1 MSGMGDD
8 KKAIRIL
15 FKAAMSQKNINSKG
29 LESLRDISLASRSI
43 LDSYFILYS
52 IFSVGHFASSLIN
65 FTGLAKYDPE
75 NPDHLFSSVWQ
86 RDCAWIVHG
95 CSYTWSDR
103 PSVIIWL
110 IFHNPVAQLRS

>member
-29 LESLRDISLASRSI
+29 LESLRDISLALRSI

-52 IFSVGHFASSLIN
+52 IFSVGPFASSLIN

-75 NPDHLFSSVWQ
+75 NADHLCSSVWQ

-95 CSYTWSDR
+95 CSYTWS
-103 PSVIIWL
+103 
-110 IFHNPVAQLRS
+110 N